1 MSFLSFCL
9 RCLSSGSACSRQFDA
24 LLEEWLQC
32 SAGST
37 AFYYSAFSFSLDAT
51 LQIFK
56 WVPTRLQTAWRSLKI
71 ATDIIAIPGTVMPAG
86 SGVSCLSLK
95 HIVKDV
101 EKAAALILQSAR
113 APTACTLSRH
123 TSSSPLFT
131 WIDFVFSFQM
141 KESINWLC
149 QLQSRP
155 QISRVLVRCCQ
166 KLCQWISTTYS
177 FKGDGNMW
185 GHYILPGP
193 LHQRFSLTLLTRKIM
208 WFKSGKIEKKDL
220 ESRAIVTSPISQC
233 TDKMTNE
240 DSWKFHF
247 CKKLRQFLLVN
258 RWKTGRNGWK
268 NVTVI
273 AHWHFTFHLC
283 LSNML

>member
-1 MSFLSFCL
+1 M
-9 RCLSSGSACSRQFDA
+9 RCWRSG
-24 LLEEWLQC
+24 C
-32 SAGST
+32 SAGSA

-131 WIDFVFSFQM
+131 WIDFVFSSQI
-141 KESINWLC
+141 KESINCLC
-149 QLQSRP
+149 QLGSAAKDKL
-155 QISRVLVRCCQ
+155 IS
-166 KLCQWISTTYS
+166 
-177 FKGDGNMW
+177 
-185 GHYILPGP
+185 
-193 LHQRFSLTLLTRKIM
+193 SLLRTRLLLSKAVPM
-208 WFKSGKIEKKDL
+208 NFYNL
-220 ESRAIVTSPISQC
+220 
-233 TDKMTNE
+233 
-240 DSWKFHF
+240 
-247 CKKLRQFLLVN
+247 QF
-258 RWKTGRNGWK
+258 
-268 NVTVI
+268 
-273 AHWHFTFHLC
+273 
-283 LSNML
+283 